1 MYWTLVKIGLIRKRL
16 RTFLTIMSMFVA
28 FVLYGS
34 LNTLSGLFTGSIEGL
49 SADNII
55 VMPRYNML
63 GKLPYS
69 HVNYI
74 ETLEGV
80 EEVMYMDFLISDSI
94 ESMMEGVAYAV
105 SPNFFDVYERFEA
118 TEQAILALKSNP
130 NATIVGQL
138 MADQKGLRIGDRLN
152 TESSSLNI
160 DGTNNWSFEVVG
172 FYPAK
177 QIKGDELGAIINWP
191 AFDEA
196 RMSEKGTLGTIMV
209 KATSPEV
216 GEKIS
221 KQIDEQ
227 FMNSSY
233 ATRSGPE
240 SMVAVEMAG
249 EIADVELIVNSILLS
264 VFFTILLVSSNTL
277 AQSIRERTSDIGVLK
292 CLGYKDNI
300 IFISVILEAVT
311 ICFSAV
317 LLGLLVT
324 ALIIPALEIMSGGI
338 LEDTVSISLEIVLGG
353 FRIGLLIALMS
364 AAVPAYQA
372 LRLKVVDALREG

>member
-16 RTFLTIMSMFVA
+16 RTFLTIMSMFIA

-105 SPNFFDVYERFEA
+105 SPNFFDVYDRFEA

-138 MADQKGLRIGDRLN
+138 MADQKGLKIGDRLN

-160 DGTNNWSFEVVG
+160 DGTYNWSFEVVG
-172 FYPAK
+172 FYTAK

-240 SMVAVEMAG
+240 SMIAVEMAG

-317 LLGLLVT
+317 LMGLLVT
-324 ALIIPALEIMSGGI
+324 ALIIPAIEILSGGL

-353 FRIGLLIALMS
+353 FLIGLLIALMS
-364 AAVPAYQA
+364 AVVPAYQA
-372 LRLKVVDALREG
+372 LRLRVVDALREG

>member
-16 RTFLTIMSMFVA
+16 RTFLTIMSMFIA

-105 SPNFFDVYERFEA
+105 SPNFFDVYDRFEA

-138 MADQKGLRIGDRLN
+138 MADQKGLKIGDRLN

-160 DGTNNWSFEVVG
+160 DGTYNWSFEVVG
-172 FYPAK
+172 FYTAK

-240 SMVAVEMAG
+240 SMIAVEMAG

-317 LLGLLVT
+317 LMGLLIT
-324 ALIIPALEIMSGGI
+324 ALIIPAIEIMSGGI

-353 FRIGLLIALMS
+353 FLIGLLIALMS
-364 AAVPAYQA
+364 AVVPAYQA
-372 LRLKVVDALREG
+372 LRLRVVDALREG

>member
-105 SPNFFDVYERFEA
+105 SPNFFDVYDRFEA

-172 FYPAK
+172 FYTAK

-311 ICFSAV
+311 LCFSAV
-317 LLGLLVT
+317 FLGLLVT
-324 ALIIPALEIMSGGI
+324 ALIIPAIEIMSGGI

-353 FRIGLLIALMS
+353 FLIGLLIALMS

-372 LRLKVVDALREG
+372 LRLRVVDALREG

>member
-55 VMPRYNML
+55 VMPRYSML

-105 SPNFFDVYERFEA
+105 SPNFFDVYDRFEA

-172 FYPAK
+172 FYTAK

-240 SMVAVEMAG
+240 SMIAVEMAG

-300 IFISVILEAVT
+300 IFISVILEAIT

-317 LLGLLVT
+317 ILGLLVT
-324 ALIIPALEIMSGGI
+324 ALIIPAIEIMSGGI

-353 FRIGLLIALMS
+353 FLIGLLIALMS

-372 LRLKVVDALREG
+372 LRLRVVDALREG

>member
-16 RTFLTIMSMFVA
+16 RTFLTIMSMFIA

-55 VMPRYNML
+55 VMPRYNMF

-105 SPNFFDVYERFEA
+105 SPNFFDVYDRFEA
-118 TEQAILALKSNP
+118 TEQAVLALKNNP

-138 MADQKGLRIGDRLN
+138 MADQKDLKIGDRLN

-160 DGTNNWSFEVVG
+160 DGTYNWSFEVVG
-172 FYPAK
+172 FYTAK

-240 SMVAVEMAG
+240 SMIAVEMAG

-317 LLGLLVT
+317 LMGLLVT
-324 ALIIPALEIMSGGI
+324 ALIIPAIEIMSGGI

-353 FRIGLLIALMS
+353 FLIGLLIALMS
-364 AAVPAYQA
+364 AVVPAYQA
-372 LRLKVVDALREG
+372 LRLRVVDALREG

>member
-105 SPNFFDVYERFEA
+105 SPNFFDVYDRFEA
-118 TEQAILALKSNP
+118 SEQAILALKSNP

-172 FYPAK
+172 FYTAK

-324 ALIIPALEIMSGGI
+324 ALIIPAIEIMSGGI
-338 LEDTVSISLEIVLGG
+338 LEDTVSISLKIVLGG
-353 FRIGLLIALMS
+353 FLIGLLIALMS

>member
-16 RTFLTIMSMFVA
+16 RTFLTIMSMFIA

-105 SPNFFDVYERFEA
+105 SPNFFDVYDRFEA
-118 TEQAILALKSNP
+118 TEQAILTLKSNP

-172 FYPAK
+172 FYTAK
-177 QIKGDELGAIINWP
+177 QIL
-191 AFDEA
+191 
-196 RMSEKGTLGTIMV
+196 S
-209 KATSPEV
+209 
-216 GEKIS
+216 
-221 KQIDEQ
+221 
-227 FMNSSY
+227 
-233 ATRSGPE
+233 
-240 SMVAVEMAG
+240 
-249 EIADVELIVNSILLS
+249 LIHI
-264 VFFTILLVSSNTL
+264 
-277 AQSIRERTSDIGVLK
+277 
-292 CLGYKDNI
+292 
-300 IFISVILEAVT
+300 
-311 ICFSAV
+311 
-317 LLGLLVT
+317 
-324 ALIIPALEIMSGGI
+324 
-338 LEDTVSISLEIVLGG
+338 
-353 FRIGLLIALMS
+353 
-364 AAVPAYQA
+364 
-372 LRLKVVDALREG
+372 

>member
-16 RTFLTIMSMFVA
+16 RTFLTIMSMFIA

-105 SPNFFDVYERFEA
+105 SPNFFDVYDRFEA

-138 MADQKGLRIGDRLN
+138 MADQKGLKIGDRLN

-172 FYPAK
+172 FYTAK

-240 SMVAVEMAG
+240 SMIAVEMAG

-317 LLGLLVT
+317 LMGLLVT
-324 ALIIPALEIMSGGI
+324 ALIIPAIEIMSGGI

-353 FRIGLLIALMS
+353 FLIGLLIALMS
-364 AAVPAYQA
+364 AVVPAYQA
-372 LRLKVVDALREG
+372 LRLRVVDALREG

>member
-16 RTFLTIMSMFVA
+16 RTFLTIMSMFIA

-63 GKLPYS
+63 RKLRYS

-105 SPNFFDVYERFEA
+105 SPNFFDVYDRFEA

-138 MADQKGLRIGDRLN
+138 MADQKGLKIGDRLN

-160 DGTNNWSFEVVG
+160 DGTYNWSFEVVG
-172 FYPAK
+172 FYTAK

-240 SMVAVEMAG
+240 SMIAVEMAG

-317 LLGLLVT
+317 LMGLLVT
-324 ALIIPALEIMSGGI
+324 ALIIPAIEIMSGGI

-353 FRIGLLIALMS
+353 FLIGLLIALMS
-364 AAVPAYQA
+364 AVVPAYQA
-372 LRLKVVDALREG
+372 LRLRVVDALREG

>member
-160 DGTNNWSFEVVG
+160 DGTYNWSFEVVG
-172 FYPAK
+172 FYTAK

-209 KATSPEV
+209 KASSPEV

-300 IFISVILEAVT
+300 IFISVILEAIT

-317 LLGLLVT
+317 LMGLLVT
-324 ALIIPALEIMSGGI
+324 ALIIPAIEIMSGGI
-338 LEDTVSISLEIVLGG
+338 LEDTVSLSLEIVLGG
-353 FRIGLLIALMS
+353 FLIGLLIALMS

>member
-16 RTFLTIMSMFVA
+16 RTFLTIMSMFIA

-105 SPNFFDVYERFEA
+105 SPNFFDVYDRFEA

-138 MADQKGLRIGDRLN
+138 MADQKGLKIGDRLN

-160 DGTNNWSFEVVG
+160 DGTYNWSFEVVG
-172 FYPAK
+172 FYTAK

-317 LLGLLVT
+317 LMGLLVT
-324 ALIIPALEIMSGGI
+324 ALIIPAIEIMSGGI

-353 FRIGLLIALMS
+353 FLIGLLIALMS
-364 AAVPAYQA
+364 AVVPAYQA
-372 LRLKVVDALREG
+372 LRLRVVDALREG

>member
-105 SPNFFDVYERFEA
+105 SPNFFDVYDRFEA
-118 TEQAILALKSNP
+118 SEQAILALKSNP

-160 DGTNNWSFEVVG
+160 DGTNNWAFEVVG
-172 FYPAK
+172 FYTAK

-209 KATSPEV
+209 KASSPEA

-300 IFISVILEAVT
+300 IFISVILEAIT

-317 LLGLLVT
+317 LMGLLVT
-324 ALIIPALEIMSGGI
+324 ALIIPAIEIMSGGI
-338 LEDTVSISLEIVLGG
+338 LEDTVSLSLEIVIGG
-353 FRIGLLIALMS
+353 FLIGLLIALMS

>member
-105 SPNFFDVYERFEA
+105 SPNFFDVYDRFEA
-118 TEQAILALKSNP
+118 SEQAILALKSNP

-138 MADQKGLRIGDRLN
+138 MADQKGLKIGDRLN

-160 DGTNNWSFEVVG
+160 DGTYNWSFEVVG
-172 FYPAK
+172 FYTAK

-300 IFISVILEAVT
+300 IFISVILEAIT

-317 LLGLLVT
+317 LMGLLVT
-324 ALIIPALEIMSGGI
+324 ALIIPAIEIMSGGI

-353 FRIGLLIALMS
+353 FLIGLLIALMS

-372 LRLKVVDALREG
+372 LRLKVIDALREG

>member
-16 RTFLTIMSMFVA
+16 RTFLTIMSMFIA

-34 LNTLSGLFTGSIEGL
+34 LNNLSGLFTGSIEGL

-105 SPNFFDVYERFEA
+105 SPNFFDVYDRFEA

-172 FYPAK
+172 FYTAK

-324 ALIIPALEIMSGGI
+324 ALIIPAIEIMSGGI

-353 FRIGLLIALMS
+353 FLIGLLIALMS

-372 LRLKVVDALREG
+372 LRLRVVDALREG